1 MEQITPEWIMSK
13 VATGKPFSLVLL
25 KAGLPEPAD
34 KSEATRI
41 QMEHLAYL
49 FKLEQQK
56 DISIFGPV
64 LNDPVL
70 IGILIVNHT
79 DKQKVAALMDA
90 DPHIKS
96 GHLIYEVYD
105 FFTIPGQQIPA

>member
-1 MEQITPEWIMSK
+1 
-13 VATGKPFSLVLL
+13 
-25 KAGLPEPAD
+25 
-34 KSEATRI
+34 
-41 QMEHLAYL
+41 
-49 FKLEQQK
+49 
-56 DISIFGPV
+56 
-64 LNDPVL
+64 VL

>member
-25 KAGLPEPAD
+25 KAGLPEAPD
-34 KSEATRI
+34 KDEAARI
-41 QMEHLAYL
+41 QMQHLAYL

-79 DKQKVAALMDA
+79 DKQKVAELMDA

-105 FFTIPGQQIPA
+105 FFTIPGQQIPT